1 MAASEELD
9 VAGVKPATAGD
20 ELVRASQSR
29 LQQGRSCRSCV
40 REILMRMAQA
50 IS

>member
-20 ELVRASQSR
+20 ELVRASQGCSR
-29 LQQGRSCRSCV
+29 EEAAEAVLGRY
-40 REILMRMAQA
+40 
-50 IS
+50 